1 MDNSTIRPETEQYE
15 FFCDEHGVKAV
26 CVQINGFQILEM
38 EVEEDD
44 RYWVESTFYNDSG
57 PHRIFCNICGRTL
70 GYVDGVE
77 W

>member
-38 EVEEDD
+38 EVRKMIDTGL
-44 RYWVESTFYNDSG
+44 RVRSIMTAA
-57 PHRIFCNICGRTL
+57 HIAIFCNICGRTL
-70 GYVDGVE
+70 DTLTV
-77 W
+77 